1 MINESH
7 STNAKNPKESS
18 LSLCIRKFIY
28 NFLRLVA
35 RILTTLWF
43 RLRVEGRQHL
53 PKTGAAMFL
62 STHQSAMDPVLVGL
76 ACNRSM
82 NYLARHTLF
91 RNPAFTYLIKVL
103 NAIEIDRE
111 RGGLAGL
118 REMLSRLK
126 RGEIV
131 MLFPEGTRTNDG
143 SIGPLKPGFLPIAKR
158 SEVPLIP
165 VAIVG
170 AYECNPKG
178 SKWLVP
184 KPISVVFGKPILAEE
199 YGKWSDPEIME
210 YLARVLADL
219 HQQGK
224 NRIEAMQ

>member
-1 MINESH
+1 
-7 STNAKNPKESS
+7 
-18 LSLCIRKFIY
+18 
-28 NFLRLVA
+28 
-35 RILTTLWF
+35 
-43 RLRVEGRQHL
+43 
-53 PKTGAAMFL
+53 
-62 STHQSAMDPVLVGL
+62 
-76 ACNRSM
+76 
-82 NYLARHTLF
+82 
-91 RNPAFTYLIKVL
+91 
-103 NAIEIDRE
+103 
-111 RGGLAGL
+111 
-118 REMLSRLK
+118 
-126 RGEIV
+126 